1 MQTIE
6 STLLMFRI
14 KKWQVR
20 KLLSYTVALRPEI
33 QHRIL
38 ENKWYRT
45 DKFVL
50 FSCTTKKGKHKWF
63 VVTTIPE
70 QQFKTLY
77 DLNKKEYV

>member
-6 STLLMFRI
+6 PTLLMFRI

-20 KLLSYTVALRPEI
+20 KLLSYTFLRPEI
-33 QHRIL
+33 QHCIQ
-38 ENKWYRT
+38 ENEWFRT

-50 FSCTTKKGKHKWF
+50 FRCTTKKGKHKWF